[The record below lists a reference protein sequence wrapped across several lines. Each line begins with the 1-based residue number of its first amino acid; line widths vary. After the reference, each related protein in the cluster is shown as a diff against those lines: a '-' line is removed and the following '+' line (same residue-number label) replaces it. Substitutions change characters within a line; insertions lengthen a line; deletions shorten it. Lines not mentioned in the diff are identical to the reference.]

1 MLQDGSL
8 QERNEADNWDGDRFQ
23 SRCLKTELAIPAG
36 ISEVESPVLKPDVT
50 IEPHT

>member
-1 MLQDGSL
+1 MQQNGSL

-23 SRCLKTELAIPAG
+23 SPCLKTELTIPAG
-36 ISEVESPVLKPDVT
+36 ILEVESPVLKPNVT